1 MNGAPSNQP
10 DSTTKVPEAGLEAK
24 GTADV
29 VRIQGSE
36 VVTTIHRKVEI
47 ELQHCSPILLI
58 MEQKNLNELKTSKVI
73 CVMVEL
79 FPLSPYAYR
88 SR

>member
-29 VRIQGSE
+29 VRVQGSE
-36 VVTTIHRKVEI
+36 VVTNNTQEGRDRIAALLADTIDNGTNGI
-47 ELQHCSPILLI
+47 S
-58 MEQKNLNELKTSKVI
+58 MS
-73 CVMVEL
+73 
-79 FPLSPYAYR
+79 
-88 SR
+88 